1 LLAFA
6 SNVTGDLVDRI
17 LYLSGMSSI
26 FISELENYLHEQE
39 LPGLKGQLLMAPAGR
54 DFTRSDGVV
63 MHAAV
68 MLVLFK
74 RNETF
79 RLILTRRHDYD
90 GPHSGQVS
98 LPGGKTDLDDMG
110 FEYTAFRETHEE
122 IGIKPEELRIIGKL
136 TDLFIPVSRYMVHPY
151 IAYSENIPVCEPD
164 PGEVKYILEVKLDD
178 LLEEQN
184 RKIKTMNLRGSD
196 YEVPYLFLKGETVWG
211 ATAMILSEFIEI
223 VRPLYSRFQQ

>member
-1 LLAFA
+1 
-6 SNVTGDLVDRI
+6 
-17 LYLSGMSSI
+17 MSSA
-26 FISELENYLHEQE
+26 FISQLENFLREQE
-39 LPGLKGQLLMAPAGR
+39 LPGLKAQLLMAPRGR
-54 DFTRSDGVV
+54 DFTWPADEV

-68 MLVLFK
+68 MLILFK
-74 RNETF
+74 RNSTF

-98 LPGGKTDLDDMG
+98 LPGGKTDPKDRG
-110 FEYTAFRETHEE
+110 FEFTALRETHEE
-122 IGIKPEELRIIGKL
+122 VGIRPEELRIIGKL

-151 IAYSENIPVCEPD
+151 ISYSEIIPLCEPD

-178 LLEEQN
+178 LLDEQN
-184 RKIKTMNLRGSD
+184 RKTKTMNLKGID
-196 YEVPYLFLKGETVWG
+196 YEIPFLALKGETVWG